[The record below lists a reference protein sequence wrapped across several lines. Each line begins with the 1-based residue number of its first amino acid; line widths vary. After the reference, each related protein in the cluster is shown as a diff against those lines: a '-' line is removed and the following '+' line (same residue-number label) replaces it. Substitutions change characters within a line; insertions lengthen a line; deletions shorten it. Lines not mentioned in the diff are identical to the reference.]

1 MEHTVQRFNDHLER
15 AKRQL
20 GKRVSLGS
28 GQFHV
33 RGYISNLLS
42 IDAPHEPELD
52 TLLERLLRDQGYF
65 IDVGM
70 NLGQTFGKVLSA
82 DPGRDY
88 VGFEPQV
95 FPCALV
101 AQFIEDNGLTRCH
114 ALPFGLSNSDG
125 IRTLYSDGPADTMA
139 SFSKDEA
146 GAKKTLVPVRIGDDV
161 IAELGIDRIAAIKID
176 VEGAEFEVLEGLSN
190 TIATLAP
197 PVIFEVLPNYEGDG
211 RTPVPKDVA
220 ERQSASAQQIF
231 EFFTQKNGY
240 RIFQLLPSSEEVAID
255 AFDLDSTDMFL
266 GTNFIARKA

>member
-1 MEHTVQRFNDHLER
+1 M
-15 AKRQL
+15 
-20 GKRVSLGS
+20 GS
-28 GQFHV
+28 EQFHV

-52 TLLERLLRDQGYF
+52 FLLDRLLQDQGYF

-88 VGFEPQV
+88 VGFEPQI

-101 AQFIEDNGLTRCH
+101 AQFIEDNGLTQCQ
-114 ALPFGLSNSDG
+114 ALPFGLSNSNG
-125 IRTLYSDGPADTMA
+125 IRTLFSHGPADTMA
-139 SFSKDEA
+139 SFSND
-146 GAKKTLVPVRIGDDV
+146 GNSTKKTLVPVRVGDDV

-190 TIATLAP
+190 TIATHSP

-220 ERQSASAQQIF
+220 ERQNASARQIF
-231 EFFTQKNGY
+231 DFFVQKHGY
-240 RIFQLLPSSEEVAID
+240 RIFQLLTSSEEVAIE

-266 GTNFIARKA
+266 GTNFIARNA